1 MTKHFFNTNKSSK
14 QEVVNKT
21 KKNLSQEDKVYAIF
35 ERYNKLPASKVYQIY
50 CSENV
55 PEFMHPPKSSIS
67 RALSNLAYDGKLI
80 RLDELTR
87 GMYGAMEHYYEI
99 VRYSEGKQSSLF

>member
-21 KKNLSQEDKVYAIF
+21 RTNLSQEDKVYDIF
-35 ERYNKLPASKVYQIY
+35 TRYNKLPCSKVYSIY
-50 CSENV
+50 KMENI
-55 PEFMHPPKSSIS
+55 PKFMHPPKSSIS

-80 RLDELTR
+80 RLDELHE
-87 GMYGAMEHYYEI
+87 GIYGAMEHYYAL
-99 VRYSEGKQSSLF
+99 VRSSEGTQSSLF